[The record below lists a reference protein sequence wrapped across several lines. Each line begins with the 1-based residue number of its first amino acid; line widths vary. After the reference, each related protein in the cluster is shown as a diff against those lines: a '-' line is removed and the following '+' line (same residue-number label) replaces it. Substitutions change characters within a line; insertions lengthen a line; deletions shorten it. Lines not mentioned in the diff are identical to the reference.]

1 MSDPQ
6 TDWQAEYEFYRKII
20 ADEVDRLRFNA
31 GYEPIEV
38 DLYQVSATSAKY
50 AKIKF
55 VGTCRIGRQRF
66 RAVAF
71 PAGDHDGNEVL
82 RVQIRHEPH
91 A

>member
-38 DLYQVSATSAKY
+38 DLYPVTSQY
-50 AKIKF
+50 AKIKLI
-55 VGTCRIGRQRF
+55 GTCRIGRQRF